1 MEFND
6 LHIPYSN
13 NSDKSQK
20 YRSLPSSRP
29 FRSASIL
36 FILSALGLLTASVAA
51 VLWIRQSSFIAFE
64 GLILAIVF
72 TILMWITAY
81 FKRREAFCPLC
92 KGTPLLDCGAI
103 PHSKSK
109 KIFPFNRGITA
120 TLSVATK
127 QKFCCMYCGSEF
139 DLLKN
144 PKRHRGTKIDIY
156 K

>member
-1 MEFND
+1 MPNR
-6 LHIPYSN
+6 
-13 NSDKSQK
+13 SQR

-36 FILSALGLLTASVAA
+36 FVLSALGLLTASTAA
-51 VLWIRQSSFIAFE
+51 VFWIRQASVIAFQ
-64 GLILAIVF
+64 GLILAMVF
-72 TILMWITAY
+72 TIFMWVLAY
-81 FKRREAFCPLC
+81 FKRREAICPLC

-109 KIFPFNRGITA
+109 KIFPFNRGITS
-120 TLSVATK
+120 TLSVITR

-144 PKRHRGTKIDIY
+144 PKRHRGIKVDIY
-156 K
+156 E